1 MGSSEDAGYKS
12 KCEKDNNVQDAA
24 LFDDA
29 EKGDLL
35 VDVETDPKQHILYS
49 AGDHPPIY
57 LTIFFGFQVKKIYC
71 IIFAMKW
78 LISFSFYIKWVILNK
93 NDV

>member
-71 IIFAMKW
+71 IIFAMK
-78 LISFSFYIKWVILNK
+78 
-93 NDV
+93 